1 MNIKQFKL
9 LKDVFRKKNL
19 KDSDKKGAQSN
30 TNNTAKKS
38 KGLAGLM
45 KKFTRPFLDILSRYS
60 VQQEEIV
67 GLDITPKSVRVAQLN
82 NVKNKW
88 ILEMYYWLLYFRH

>member
-1 MNIKQFKL
+1 
-9 LKDVFRKKNL
+9 
-19 KDSDKKGAQSN
+19 
-30 TNNTAKKS
+30 
-38 KGLAGLM
+38 M

-88 ILEMYYWLLYFRH
+88 I